1 MEWFWLTIGWPD
13 TSKSKRKQNL
23 IFIFDE
29 SKYHYT
35 HNKIVTFFMNLM
47 MIKEDAAFEC
57 LGACKLGYKNFVLLP
72 SEEDGDRYMKIHD
85 DKKKVLKLINKAA
98 YFESVEYDTHFAL
111 GSAFYT
117 SPDPQNI

>member
-1 MEWFWLTIGWPD
+1 MEWAWWTIGMPD
-13 TSKSKRKQNL
+13 TSKPKRKQNL

-35 HNKIVTFFMNLM
+35 HNKIVTFFMNLL
-47 MIKEDAAFEC
+47 MIEEDAAFEC
-57 LGACKLGYKNFVLLP
+57 LGTCTLGYKNFVVFP
-72 SEEDGDRYMKIHD
+72 SEEDERYMKIHD
-85 DKKKVLKLINKAA
+85 DKKKVLELINKAA
-98 YFESVEYDTHFAL
+98 SSESEEYDTHFIF

>member
-1 MEWFWLTIGWPD
+1 MEWTWWTIGWPD
-13 TSKSKRKQNL
+13 TSKPKRKQNL

-35 HNKIVTFFMNLM
+35 HNKIVTFFMNL
-47 MIKEDAAFEC
+47 ITIEEDSAFEC
-57 LGACKLGYKNFVLLP
+57 LGTCTLGYKNFVLLP

-85 DKKKVLKLINKAA
+85 DKKQVLKLINKAA
-98 YFESVEYDTHFAL
+98 NFEDEEYDTHFVL